1 MKPNYLKIGKLW
13 IGLFIFVTLITL
25 VIGDFYG
32 PIKCLFFKDTD
43 CTTKFKTAFDGLNWS
58 YLLTKSFI
66 ISTIITF
73 YNYKKGK
80 LN

>member
-1 MKPNYLKIGKLW
+1 MKPNYSKIGQYW
-13 IGLFIFVTLITL
+13 IGLFVVVPLITL

-32 PIKCLFFKDTD
+32 PIKCLFYKNMD
-43 CTTKFKTAFDGLNWS
+43 CTTSFKTAFDALNWT
-58 YLLTKSFI
+58 YILIKSAV
-66 ISTIITF
+66 ISTAITF